1 MHEQGPI
8 LLLTGPPG
16 AGKTTVAR
24 LLASQARRAVH
35 LESDEFFH
43 FIRSGYINPWRPEAD
58 QQNATVMRLIG
69 EVAAGYARAG
79 YFTIVDGIFIPGW
92 FLEPVRDALIRSGN
106 TVAYAVL
113 RAPLAVCQARA
124 ADRDRDPLRDPTA
137 VEQLWNAFADLGDL
151 ERHSVATDG
160 ADPAAVAD
168 LIARELD
175 QLRTIRGP
183 VAVRVRDGEQS
194 DQAFVIQMGRLAC
207 SLDGRPVPPSDDL
220 AVGALLP
227 ASAEQTVIAVNEKGR
242 PIGAAWWH
250 MHQPALLSDVSGAP
264 LPELAMG
271 VIESER
277 GRGIGSTLIEE
288 LAARTA
294 LQFEALAANVHLLNP
309 AVRLYIRTGFRVA
322 GQGRGHYGVAMR
334 RRLRHE

>member
-1 MHEQGPI
+1 MRDQGPI

-24 LLASQARRAVH
+24 LLASRARRAVH
-35 LESDEFFH
+35 LESDQFFH

-79 YFTIVDGIFIPGW
+79 YFTIIDGIFIPGW
-92 FLEPVRDALIRSGN
+92 FLEPLRDALITSGN

-113 RAPLAVCQARA
+113 RAPLAVCRARA
-124 ADRDRDPLRDPTA
+124 ADRDRDPLRDLEA
-137 VEQLWNAFADLGDL
+137 VEQLWNAFADLGEL
-151 ERHSVATDG
+151 ERHGVSTDG

-168 LIARELD
+168 LIERELD
-175 QLRTIRGP
+175 QLRTTRGS

-194 DQAFVIQMGRLAC
+194 DGAFVVQMGRVAC
-207 SLDGRPVPPSDDL
+207 SLDGRPVPPSDDP
-220 AVGALLP
+220 AVVALLP
-227 ASAEQTVIAVNEKGR
+227 ASAGQTVIAVDDEGR
-242 PIGAAWWH
+242 RLGAAWWH
-250 MHQPALLSDVSGAP
+250 MHEPALLSDSGGAP

-277 GRGIGSTLIEE
+277 GRGIGSALIEE

-294 LQFEALAANVHLLNP
+294 LQLGAALLK
-309 AVRLYIRTGFRVA
+309 
-322 GQGRGHYGVAMR
+322 
-334 RRLRHE
+334 

>member
-151 ERHSVATDG
+151 ERHSVAPT
-160 ADPAAVAD
+160 APTRPLSPISSRVSS
-168 LIARELD
+168 
-175 QLRTIRGP
+175 TSC
-183 VAVRVRDGEQS
+183 VRFGV
-194 DQAFVIQMGRLAC
+194 
-207 SLDGRPVPPSDDL
+207 
-220 AVGALLP
+220 
-227 ASAEQTVIAVNEKGR
+227 
-242 PIGAAWWH
+242 
-250 MHQPALLSDVSGAP
+250 LSRY
-264 LPELAMG
+264 EC
-271 VIESER
+271 E
-277 GRGIGSTLIEE
+277 
-288 LAARTA
+288 TA
-294 LQFEALAANVHLLNP
+294 NRAIK
-309 AVRLYIRTGFRVA
+309 RS
-322 GQGRGHYGVAMR
+322 
-334 RRLRHE
+334 